1 MQDKRKVGHSSTFT
15 LAIASSAKERDSRPE
30 RARCA
35 SAVGRRLLGGRS
47 LQSATELRPRSDGKR
62 GGSWFD
68 SAVFAVSTGVGE

>member
-15 LAIASSAKERDSRPE
+15 LAIASSAKERNRRPE

-47 LQSATELRPRSDGKR
+47 LQSATTATAALGWEKR
-62 GGSWFD
+62 VAAGRI
-68 SAVFAVSTGVGE
+68 ALSTGVGE